1 MVRNTHSET
10 QKGPALSSCL
20 NLGNL
25 RDLPA
30 DSTGPLAGLPG
41 QLAAIAAAGF
51 HGVQF
56 VEGGDA
62 ALCAQ
67 HALEMFGSARIN
79 EPAEADPVTAE
90 LAAAGHRCAT
100 LHVGWGT
107 EDDDQCARLIE
118 AVLTASQRHDLP
130 LYIETHRAT
139 ICQDMWRTVQW
150 THRFPEIRFNGD
162 FSHWYT
168 GQEMVY
174 GGFENKMRFIEP
186 VLDRVRFLHGRIGS
200 PGCIQVNIDDGDAG
214 SHAYIDHFTQLWTA
228 SFAGFLRSAKPGD
241 TIVFAVELLEPRIHY
256 ARTFADST
264 GRMTE
269 ESDRWA
275 QALVLKR
282 IAETAFEEARRTV
295 SVDA

>member
-1 MVRNTHSET
+1 MVRNMHSGNENA
-10 QKGPALSSCL
+10 PALVTCL

-30 DSTGPLAGLPG
+30 NSTGPLAGFSE
-41 QLAAIAAAGF
+41 QLAAVAAAGF
-51 HGVQF
+51 QSVQF

-62 ALCAQ
+62 TLCAQ
-67 HALEMFGSARIN
+67 HDLAMFGSARIN
-79 EPAEADPVTAE
+79 DPAEADSVAAG
-90 LAAAGHRCAT
+90 LAAAGHSCAT

-118 AVLTASQRHDLP
+118 AILTASQRRDLP

-150 THRFPEIRFNGD
+150 TKRFPEIRFNGD

-174 GGFENKMRFIEP
+174 GGFESKFQFIEP
-186 VLDRVRFLHGRIGS
+186 VLERVRFLHGRIGS
-200 PGCIQVNIDDGDAG
+200 PGCIQVNIDDGDTVA
-214 SHAYIDHFTQLWTA
+214 HPYVEHFTQLWSA

-241 TIVFAVELLEPRIHY
+241 CMGFAVELLEPRIYY
-256 ARTFADST
+256 ARVFADAT
-264 GRMTE
+264 GQMAE

-282 IAETAFEEARRTV
+282 IAESAFDQARQTV
-295 SVDA
+295 LTGI